1 MVRAAALHIE
11 DGPSR
16 LEGFALYLNSYF
28 VGVIGLVAARDDSIV
43 PIWLA
48 ATFVGAFFLPL
59 ALMGFVLMP
68 LAARRA
74 RYFVRL
80 AVALAVVLTVLSP
93 MLEAPSSKTF
103 ESSYVAGILGLLAVS
118 AVIRVA
124 AAWMVSSASSRGSSD
139 K

>member
-1 MVRAAALHIE
+1 MEIK
-11 DGPSR
+11 DGPSQ
-16 LEGFALYLNSYF
+16 LEGFALYMNSYF
-28 VGVIGLVAARDDSIV
+28 VGVIGVVAARDDSYA
-43 PIWLA
+43 PIWFA

-74 RYFVRL
+74 WYFVRL

-93 MLEAPSSKTF
+93 MVEAPSGKTF
-103 ESSYVAGILGLLAVS
+103 ESSYFAGFLGLLAVS

-124 AAWMVSSASSRGSSD
+124 AAWAGSSASSRGSSD